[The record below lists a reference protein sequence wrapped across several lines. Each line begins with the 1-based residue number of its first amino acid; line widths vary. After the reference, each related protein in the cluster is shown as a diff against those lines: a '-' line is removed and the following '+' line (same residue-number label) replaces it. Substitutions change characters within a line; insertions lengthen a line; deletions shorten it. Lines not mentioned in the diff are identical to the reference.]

1 MRTCLRVRCVFA
13 DVHGAAIFL
22 LQPDT
27 CLDEL
32 RELHRMAPRAAIEII
47 ELEEVEALDSFG
59 RSGVPCWT
67 RIAWTWRPRLH
78 RLAKGAAQAREA
90 RQARRRG

>member
-1 MRTCLRVRCVFA
+1 VRTCLRVRCVFA

-32 RELHRMAPRAAIEII
+32 RALHRMAPRAAIEVI
-47 ELEEVEALDSFG
+47 ELEEVDSLDRFG
-59 RSGVPCWT
+59 VSGMPCWT

-78 RLAKGAAQAREA
+78 RLAQGAASSRAA
-90 RQARRRG
+90 RQARNRG